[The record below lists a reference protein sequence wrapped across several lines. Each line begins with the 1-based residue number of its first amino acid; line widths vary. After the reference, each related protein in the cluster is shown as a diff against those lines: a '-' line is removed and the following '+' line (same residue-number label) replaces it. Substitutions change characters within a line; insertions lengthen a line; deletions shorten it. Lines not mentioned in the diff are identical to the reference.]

1 MKREIFTQML
11 WGTVSSS
18 VLVTEWEEEDGVDET
33 ILSITILQSPQIDQ
47 NIRIFMKLI
56 LLKTFYTHF
65 PFNKFFSINE
75 CQNLT
80 NNEILRCNLPETY
93 ILDSVISK
101 ITIGVSFSNVERIT
115 LHIGLVQGA
124 K

>member
-1 MKREIFTQML
+1 MVFKPKFINDIFRNTQFHQ
-11 WGTVSSS
+11 
-18 VLVTEWEEEDGVDET
+18 DGVDET

-93 ILDSVISK
+93 ILDSMMSN
-101 ITIGVSFSNVERIT
+101 ITFGVSFPNVGRIT
-115 LHIGLVQGA
+115 LGELGLPGMTEFM
-124 K
+124 KI

>member
-1 MKREIFTQML
+1 MMKREIFTQML
-11 WGTVSSS
+11 WGMVSSS

-65 PFNKFFSINE
+65 LFNKFLSINE
-75 CQNLT
+75 CQSLT
-80 NNEILRCNLPETY
+80 NKAR
-93 ILDSVISK
+93 D
-101 ITIGVSFSNVERIT
+101 NV
-115 LHIGLVQGA
+115 LAYLVHWA
-124 K
+124 